1 MATLRVTSGPL
12 AGQTVEVK
20 GDVTIGRQNADL
32 TIDDAQLS
40 RRHAVLRLLASGLEV
55 EDLGSSNGTFVDGRR
70 IEAPTPVP
78 AGSKVKLGVTVLELE
93 ASGSA
98 AATQI
103 VAPSSRDETR
113 AWSVGAA
120 ERSTVP
126 PTGAAAA
133 RAPRG
138 DVPAPPE
145 QAAPASSP
153 ASPKASSSPA
163 GEFHPPTR
171 KRRARLASRSWVP
184 VALSYGSVVLTAVA
198 LVIYFAAR

>member
-1 MATLRVTSGPL
+1 MATLRITSGPL
-12 AGQTVEVK
+12 AGQKVEVD

-40 RRHAVLRLLASGLEV
+40 RRHAVLRQLAGGLEV

-78 AGSKVKLGVTVLELE
+78 AGAKVKLGVTVLELDV
-93 ASGSA
+93 SPSA
-98 AATQI
+98 DATQI

-113 AWSVGAA
+113 VWSGGGPKRGTMTPTPAA
-120 ERSTVP
+120 
-126 PTGAAAA
+126 G

-145 QAAPASSP
+145 PAAPAVAA
-153 ASPKASSSPA
+153 ASPHASSAPV
-163 GEFHPPTR
+163 GEFHPPAR
-171 KRRARLASRSWVP
+171 RRRARLASRSWVP